1 MANKSTRK
9 ILTPVGTLS
18 FPKLAEPN
26 EKNKYS
32 CAIVFAPGTD
42 LSELDALIEEAKET
56 IVPSGVNQKS
66 SAFKVPLQRDGS
78 EKEEYG
84 GPYVEGARFFECST
98 NFPPGIVD
106 AKRQEIIN
114 VKEELYPGA
123 QVRLQVHLFYFDN
136 ESKGIAF
143 GLDNVQK
150 AGDGERLDN
159 VQKAEDVFDEIDT
172 SDLTGE

>member
-9 ILTPVGTLS
+9 ILTPIGTLS
-18 FPKLAEPN
+18 FPKLAEEN
-26 EKNKYS
+26 DKGKYS

-42 LSELDALIEEAKET
+42 LTELDALIEEAKEVC
-56 IVPSGVNQKS
+56 VPSGVNKK
-66 SAFKVPLQRDGS
+66 ALKIPMQRDGS
-78 EKEEYG
+78 VKEEYG
-84 GPYVEGARFFECST
+84 GPYVEGACFFECST

-106 AKRQEIIN
+106 AKRQDIID
-114 VKEELYPGA
+114 VKGELYPGA
-123 QVRLQVHLFYFDN
+123 QVRLQVHCYYFDN

-150 AGDGERLDN
+150 AGEGERLGTEIPE
-159 VQKAEDVFDEIDT
+159 AADVCDEIDT